1 MANKLC
7 RGFEV
12 LTRATAGPA
21 GRDIPFIRFLS
32 APGEKFR
39 AFPDIVPSIRAAAA
53 GSLAAVSERIRVAQ
67 RWIFLG
73 GCVCKG
79 ENRFLGTVR

>member
-1 MANKLC
+1 MP
-7 RGFEV
+7 GFEV

-39 AFPDIVPSIRAAAA
+39 AFPDTVPSIRAAAA
-53 GSLAAVSERIRVAQ
+53 SERIRVADG
-67 RWIFLG
+67 WIFL
-73 GCVCKG
+73 
-79 ENRFLGTVR
+79 RRVRTDLWISFARNDNQL